1 MFILCVVLVIAMLFI
16 IFYFKKRE
24 SSLLYSLNNMLD
36 TAINGEFAES
46 LFDESM
52 LSAFETRL
60 KKYISNSDLSLN
72 NINIEKESI
81 KQLISDISH
90 QTKTPIANIVI
101 YSQLLNEQNL
111 SQECKEYLKYLL
123 QQTEKL
129 EFLIG
134 ALIKMS
140 RLETDII
147 KINPKENNI
156 SLLFKDIKTQFNQKA
171 SDKNINIII
180 HRTNEKAI
188 FDEKW
193 TIEALYNILDNA
205 TKYSFQNSNIEIS
218 VVSYQLFCRIDIKDS
233 GMGIEDEEQ
242 NKIFTRFYRS
252 ENVANME
259 GVGIGLFLAREI
271 IKKQNGY
278 IKVKSKIGEGSTFS
292 IFLPIR

>member
-1 MFILCVVLVIAMLFI
+1 MYIFCIILIIIILFI

-24 SSLLYSLNNMLD
+24 INLLNNLNNMLD
-36 TAINGEFAES
+36 LAINGEFTED

-60 KKYISNSDLSLN
+60 KKYISSSVLSLD
-72 NINIEKESI
+72 NINIEKENI

-90 QTKTPIANIVI
+90 QTKTPISNITI
-101 YSQLLNEQNL
+101 YSELLNEEDL
-111 SQECKEYLKYLL
+111 SEECKEYLKYLL

-129 EFLIG
+129 EFLISS
-134 ALIKMS
+134 LIKMS

-147 KINPKENNI
+147 KISPKENDVNV
-156 SLLFKDIKTQFNQKA
+156 LFKDIKIQFIQKA
-171 SDKNINIII
+171 SIKNINIII
-180 HRTNEKAI
+180 NETNVKDT

-205 TKYSFQNSNIEIS
+205 IKYSFENSNIEIS
-218 VVSYQLFCRIDIKDS
+218 VISYQLFCRIDIKDN
-233 GMGIEDEEQ
+233 GIGIEEEEQ

-252 ENVANME
+252 ENVSNIE
-259 GVGIGLFLAREI
+259 GGGIGLFLTREI

-292 IFLPIR
+292 IFLPIK

>member
-1 MFILCVVLVIAMLFI
+1 MYIFCIILIIIILFI

-24 SSLLYSLNNMLD
+24 INLLNNLNNMLD
-36 TAINGEFAES
+36 LAINGEFIED

-60 KKYISNSDLSLN
+60 KKYISSSVLSLD
-72 NINIEKESI
+72 NINIEKENI

-90 QTKTPIANIVI
+90 QTKTPISNITI
-101 YSQLLNEQNL
+101 YSELLNEEDL
-111 SQECKEYLKYLL
+111 SEECKEYLKYLL

-129 EFLIG
+129 EFLISS
-134 ALIKMS
+134 LIKMS

-147 KINPKENNI
+147 KISPKENDVNV
-156 SLLFKDIKTQFNQKA
+156 LFKDIKIQFIQKA
-171 SDKNINIII
+171 SIKNINIII
-180 HRTNEKAI
+180 NETNVKAT

-205 TKYSFQNSNIEIS
+205 IKYSFENSNIEIS
-218 VVSYQLFCRIDIKDS
+218 VISYQLFCRIDIKDN
-233 GMGIEDEEQ
+233 GIGIEEEEQ

-252 ENVANME
+252 ENVSNIE
-259 GVGIGLFLAREI
+259 GGGIGLFLTREI

-292 IFLPIR
+292 IFLPIK

>member
-1 MFILCVVLVIAMLFI
+1 MYIFCIILIIIILFI

-24 SSLLYSLNNMLD
+24 INLLNNLNNMLD
-36 TAINGEFAES
+36 LAINGEFIED

-60 KKYISNSDLSLN
+60 KKYISSSVLSLD
-72 NINIEKESI
+72 NINIEKENI

-90 QTKTPIANIVI
+90 QTKTPISNITI
-101 YSQLLNEQNL
+101 YSELLNEEDL
-111 SQECKEYLKYLL
+111 SEECKEYLKYLL

-129 EFLIG
+129 EFLISS
-134 ALIKMS
+134 LIKMS

-147 KINPKENNI
+147 KISPKENDVNV
-156 SLLFKDIKTQFNQKA
+156 LFKDIKIQFIQKA
-171 SDKNINIII
+171 SIKNINIII
-180 HRTNEKAI
+180 NETNVKAT

-205 TKYSFQNSNIEIS
+205 IKYTFENSNIEIS
-218 VVSYQLFCRIDIKDS
+218 VISYQLFCRIDIKDN
-233 GMGIEDEEQ
+233 GIGIEEEEQ

-252 ENVANME
+252 ENVSNIE
-259 GVGIGLFLAREI
+259 GGGIGLFLTREI

-292 IFLPIR
+292 IFLPIK

>member
-1 MFILCVVLVIAMLFI
+1 MYIFCIILIIIILFI

-24 SSLLYSLNNMLD
+24 INLLNNLNNMLD
-36 TAINGEFAES
+36 LAINGEFTED

-60 KKYISNSDLSLN
+60 KKYISSSVLSLD
-72 NINIEKESI
+72 NINIEKENI

-90 QTKTPIANIVI
+90 QTKTPISNITI
-101 YSQLLNEQNL
+101 YSELLNEEDL
-111 SQECKEYLKYLL
+111 SEECKEYLKYLL

-129 EFLIG
+129 EFLISS
-134 ALIKMS
+134 LIKMS

-147 KINPKENNI
+147 KISPKENDVNV
-156 SLLFKDIKTQFNQKA
+156 LFKDIKIQFIQKA
-171 SDKNINIII
+171 SIKNINIII
-180 HRTNEKAI
+180 NETNVKAT

-205 TKYSFQNSNIEIS
+205 IKYSFENSNIEIS
-218 VVSYQLFCRIDIKDS
+218 VISYQLFCRIDIKDN
-233 GMGIEDEEQ
+233 GIGIEEEEQ

-252 ENVANME
+252 ENVSNIE
-259 GVGIGLFLAREI
+259 GGGIGLFLTREI

-292 IFLPIR
+292 IFLPIK